1 MRKILSLSALLVVSS
16 TQVLFAASGDG
27 LATSG
32 TTVSMT
38 PTTTAVA
45 TPSTTVVA
53 PGPATTTNDMPPAL
67 TAAPNPSAVIANSGM
82 TTKTQTPALGSSLGE
97 YKTVSCTSNSVFSA
111 NSCDQCFDGGSVK
124 VGERL
129 TGLFDNWTN
138 NTSNVYIAY
147 KEEQKTPTLVKF
159 SNSSWSSSPSDE
171 SKMWRYGTDIIWIS
185 SGTGGKTQY
194 ILPANQKVKFLESE
208 LGAGYTLEK
217 TTAKNGEAV
226 GLVKFPVVYHT
237 IDNATASEGPAMT
250 HYECALYNLSAPVTS
265 TGTTA
270 TGTTVP
276 KTVTE
281 TKTGPET
288 LLLMIAAFFIAF
300 GMMFSL
306 RKRV

>member
-32 TTVSMT
+32 TTVSAPM
-38 PTTTAVA
+38 TTT
-45 TPSTTVVA
+45 STTTLMA
-53 PGPATTTNDMPPAL
+53 PPPAAATDMAPAL
-67 TAAPNPSAVIANSGM
+67 TAAPNPSAVAANSGA
-82 TTKTQTPALGSSLGE
+82 TVKVQNPALGSSLGE
-97 YKTVSCTSNSVFSA
+97 YKTVSCASNSVFSA
-111 NSCDQCFDGGSVK
+111 NSCNQCFDGGSVK

-237 IDNATASEGPAMT
+237 IDSATASEGPAMT
-250 HYECALYNLSAPVTS
+250 HYECALYNLSAPVTA

-276 KTVTE
+276 KAVTE

-306 RKRV
+306 RKKV